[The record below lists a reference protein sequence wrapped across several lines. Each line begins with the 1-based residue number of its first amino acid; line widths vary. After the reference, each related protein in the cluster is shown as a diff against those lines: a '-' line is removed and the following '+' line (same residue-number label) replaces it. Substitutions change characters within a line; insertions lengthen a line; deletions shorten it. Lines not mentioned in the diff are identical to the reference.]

1 MKKYLVLFLVIFIFS
16 FFIKKDK
23 YIELNDLKI
32 IDRITIKCNK
42 IILREVIPIRDD
54 NGIEYK
60 YKYYKINNLNSI
72 NNNYYTKRAKIIN
85 KCKK

>member
-42 IILREVIPIRDD
+42 IILREAIPIRDD